1 MKLPELDF
9 TTTQR
14 CTHPI
19 GLNHAPDCDIRPSHV
34 VKLLDQIYVTHV
46 ESRVAGAEFARRLSR
61 LAEQERN
68 QESEETTSRVHD
80 IRLGFQEPRAIR

>member
-34 VKLLDQIYVTHV
+34 VKLLDQIYVKHV
-46 ESRVAGAEFARRLSR
+46 ESQVAGAEFARRLSR
-61 LAEQERN
+61 LAEQDRN
-68 QESEETTSRVHD
+68 QVQD
-80 IRLGFQEPRAIR
+80 IRLGFDEPRGIQAFSTL